1 MLYRWLRDLHLYF
14 GLFISPFVL
23 LFAASVF
30 YLNHGKLVSSLE
42 PSADIYRDLKIPD
55 GFDRLKGREAV
66 DRAKAIL
73 PQVGVSGEI
82 GFLRYVAKDRHLIFP
97 VSKAGSEATV
107 DVDLDARTATVKRR
121 AMNLWESLSYLHKMP
136 GPHNVAIRGNW
147 IGTEAWRVF
156 ADTTIYLLLFISL
169 SGIYL
174 WWAIKAER
182 RIGIGLLA
190 GGAVTFFGLIFAIV
204 LALRPSRSGIA
215 SCITT
220 SACIFFSSCGSFRS
234 PG

>member
-30 YLNHGKLVSSLE
+30 YLNHGKLVPESE
-42 PSADIYRDLKIPD
+42 PRADTYRNLTIPG

-66 DRAKAIL
+66 ERAKAIL
-73 PQVGVSGEI
+73 PQVNASGEI

-97 VSKAGSEATV
+97 VFRAGTEATV
-107 DVDLDARTATVKRR
+107 DVDLDARTAKVTRR
-121 AMNLWESLSYLHKMP
+121 RMNAWESISYLHKMP

-147 IGTEAWRVF
+147 IGTGIWRTF
-156 ADTTIYLLLFISL
+156 ADATIYLLLFISL
-169 SGIYL
+169 SGVYL

-182 RIGIGLLA
+182 RIGLALLGA
-190 GGAVTFFGLIFAIV
+190 GAVTMFGLIFAI
-204 LALRPSRSGIA
+204 LHGH
-215 SCITT
+215 
-220 SACIFFSSCGSFRS
+220 
-234 PG
+234 

>member
-14 GLFISPFVL
+14 GLFISPFIL

-30 YLNHGKLVSSLE
+30 YLNHGKLSAGAE
-42 PSADIYRDLKIPD
+42 PPSDTYRDLTIPD

-66 DRAKAIL
+66 ERAAAIL
-73 PQVGVSGEI
+73 PQVAVAGEI
-82 GFLRYVAKDRHLIFP
+82 GFLRYTPKNRHLIFP

-121 AMNLWESLSYLHKMP
+121 SMNLWESISYLHKMP

-147 IGTEAWRVF
+147 IGTQAWRVF
-156 ADTTIYLLLFISL
+156 ADATIYLVLFISL
-169 SGIYL
+169 SGVYL

-182 RIGIGLLA
+182 RTGLALLTA
-190 GGAVTFFGLIFAIV
+190 GAVTFLGLVVAI
-204 LALRPSRSGIA
+204 LHGH
-215 SCITT
+215 
-220 SACIFFSSCGSFRS
+220 
-234 PG
+234 